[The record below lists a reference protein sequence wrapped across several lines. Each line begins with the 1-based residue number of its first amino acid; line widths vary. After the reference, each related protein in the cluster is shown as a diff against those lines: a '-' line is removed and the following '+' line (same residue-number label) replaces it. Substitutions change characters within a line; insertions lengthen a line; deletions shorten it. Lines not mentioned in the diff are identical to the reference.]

1 MNIKLTPAQEKL
13 ISVLKKNPK
22 DDVYEH
28 LMHIRN
34 RHISDK
40 LVNTMLHLD
49 LLQKDF
55 ETGKINLNY
64 ENPVIKGNMTME
76 GCVAATSNRITDDQT
91 GDGSKIIAESGE
103 AEENS
108 AREPEITAPDSKTEM
123 VPPTRNKKAV
133 IMEMLA
139 RRASLSEMMEATGW
153 LEKSVRGVISQLK
166 KEKKLVIIREKDE
179 FKQNYYSIKNLNA
192 EALRVAE

>member
-13 ISVLKKNPK
+13 INALKANP
-22 DDVYEH
+22 DSDAYEH
-28 LMHIRN
+28 LAHIRN
-34 RHISDK
+34 RQISDN

-49 LLQKDF
+49 LLQKDS

-76 GCVAATSNRITDDQT
+76 SSIAATSDRMTDNQT
-91 GDGSKIIAESGE
+91 GDGSEIIAESGK

-108 AREPEITAPDSKTEM
+108 AEETEIAASDSKTEM

-179 FKQNYYSIKNLNA
+179 LKQNYYSIKNLNA
-192 EALRVAE
+192 EALRAAE

>member
-13 ISVLKKNPK
+13 INALKANP
-22 DDVYEH
+22 DSDAYEH
-28 LMHIRN
+28 LAHIRN
-34 RHISDK
+34 RQISDN

-49 LLQKDF
+49 LLQKDS

-76 GCVAATSNRITDDQT
+76 SSIAATSDRMTDNQT
-91 GDGSKIIAESGE
+91 GDGSEIIAESGK

-108 AREPEITAPDSKTEM
+108 AEETEIAALDSKTEM

-179 FKQNYYSIKNLNA
+179 LKQNYYSIKNLNA
-192 EALRVAE
+192 EALRAAE

>member
-13 ISVLKKNPK
+13 INALKANP
-22 DDVYEH
+22 DSDAYEH
-28 LMHIRN
+28 LAHIRN
-34 RHISDK
+34 RQISDN

-49 LLQKDF
+49 LLQKDS

-76 GCVAATSNRITDDQT
+76 SSIAATSDRMTDNQT
-91 GDGSKIIAESGE
+91 GDGSEIIAESGK

-108 AREPEITAPDSKTEM
+108 AEETEIAAPDSKTEM
-123 VPPTRNKKAV
+123 VAPTRNKKAV

-179 FKQNYYSIKNLNA
+179 LKQNYYSIKNLNA
-192 EALRVAE
+192 EALRAAE

>member
-28 LMHIRN
+28 LMYIRN

-49 LLQKDF
+49 LLQKDP

-64 ENPVIKGNMTME
+64 ENPIIKGNMTME
-76 GCVAATSNRITDDQT
+76 SSVAVASDRMTDDGSEMAAESDEDTEISAEETEITTPDSETEVAALNQ
-91 GDGSKIIAESGE
+91 
-103 AEENS
+103 
-108 AREPEITAPDSKTEM
+108 
-123 VPPTRNKKAV
+123 NKKAV
-133 IMEMLA
+133 IMEMLT

-166 KEKKLVIIREKDE
+166 KEKNLVIIREKDE
-179 FKQNYYSIKNLNA
+179 HKQNYYSIKNLNA
-192 EALRVAE
+192 ETLRAAE

>member
-13 ISVLKKNPK
+13 INALKANP
-22 DDVYEH
+22 DSDAYEH
-28 LMHIRN
+28 LAHIRN
-34 RHISDK
+34 RQISDN
-40 LVNTMLHLD
+40 LVNTMLHFD
-49 LLQKDF
+49 LLQKDS

-76 GCVAATSNRITDDQT
+76 SSIAATSHKMTDNQT
-91 GDGSKIIAESGE
+91 GDGSEIIAESGK

-108 AREPEITAPDSKTEM
+108 AEETEIAAPDSKTEM
-123 VPPTRNKKAV
+123 VSPTRNKKAV

-179 FKQNYYSIKNLNA
+179 LKQNYYSIKNLNA
-192 EALRVAE
+192 EALRAAE

>member
-13 ISVLKKNPK
+13 INALKANP
-22 DDVYEH
+22 DSDAYEH
-28 LMHIRN
+28 LAHIRN
-34 RHISDK
+34 RQISDN

-49 LLQKDF
+49 LLQKDS

-76 GCVAATSNRITDDQT
+76 SSIAATSDRMTDNQTDD
-91 GDGSKIIAESGE
+91 GSEIIAESGK

-108 AREPEITAPDSKTEM
+108 AEETEIAAPDSKTEM

-179 FKQNYYSIKNLNA
+179 LKQNYYSIKNLNA
-192 EALRVAE
+192 EALRAAE